1 MIMKWKEN
9 LKLRTSLILLI
20 VSAAVLLLPLFIH
33 SNYIISVA
41 VTCFLYSCFGV
52 CWNMISGYGGQIS
65 WCHAVFVS
73 IGAYTTILMNNKLG
87 WSPFL
92 AIPVSAA
99 IAFVISTGIGKISF
113 RYRGPFFSIT
123 TIAFAEIVRVSLL
136 NFRDFTGGSAGI
148 TRPYLGAS
156 LWNLMFKNDTPFYYI
171 SFVLLVLVV
180 YITFRFEKSK
190 TGYYLKAIKGD
201 EDAAISLGINTSR
214 IKLTAFQL
222 SAILTAIIGVFYAAF
237 INYVQPNTVCGMD
250 FSVKIGSVV
259 IVGGMGTVWGSMV
272 GAFILIPLIEL
283 ANVLLGAQGGAQL
296 LYGLALILVVIIQPK
311 GVIYFFGK
319 ESRAAA
325 KERRKKLR
333 QKVHKALRRREEEQV

>member
-1 MIMKWKEN
+1 MKVKFQAN
-9 LKLRTSLILLI
+9 PKQRTALIFLA
-20 VSAAVLLLPLFIH
+20 VSAAALILPLFIQ

-87 WSPFL
+87 WSPFI
-92 AIPVSAA
+92 AIPVSMA
-99 IAFVISTGIGKISF
+99 IALAVSTVIGKISF

-123 TIAFAEIVRVSLL
+123 TIAFAEIVRVLL
-136 NFRDFTGGSAGI
+136 MNFRDFTGGSAGI

-156 LWNLMFKNDTPFYYI
+156 FWNLMFENDKPFYYI
-171 SFVLLVLVV
+171 SFVLLALVV
-180 YITFRFEKSK
+180 FITYRFEKSK

-201 EDAAISLGINTSR
+201 EDAAISLGIKTSR
-214 IKLTAFQL
+214 VKLTAFQL
-222 SAILTAIIGVFYAAF
+222 SAVLTAAIGVFYAAF

-259 IVGGMGTVWGSMV
+259 IVGGLGTVWGSMV

-283 ANVLLGAQGGAQL
+283 ANVILGAQGGSQL
-296 LYGLALILVVIIQPK
+296 LYGLALIAVVIIQPK
-311 GVIYFFGK
+311 GVIYLFSK
-319 ESRAAA
+319 ESRQAA
-325 KERRKKLR
+325 KERGEKLLGKLFKTRR
-333 QKVHKALRRREEEQV
+333 QKEEHV

>member
-1 MIMKWKEN
+1 MKAKLREN
-9 LKLRTSLILLI
+9 PKLRTSLVLLGLSTI
-20 VSAAVLLLPLFIH
+20 ILLLPLFIQ

-73 IGAYTTILMNNKLG
+73 IGAYTTILMNNRLG
-87 WSPFL
+87 WSPFV
-92 AIPVSAA
+92 AIPVSMA
-99 IAFVISTGIGKISF
+99 IALIASTGIGKISF

-123 TIAFAEIVRVSLL
+123 TIAFAEIVRVLLL

-156 LWNLMFKNDTPFYYI
+156 LWHLMFENDTPFYYI
-171 SFVLLVLVV
+171 SFGLLALVV
-180 YITFRFEKSK
+180 FITYQFEKSK

-222 SAILTAIIGVFYAAF
+222 SAVLTAAIGVFYASF

-259 IVGGMGTVWGSMV
+259 IVGGLGTVWGSMV

-283 ANVLLGAQGGAQL
+283 ANVLLGAQGGSQL
-296 LYGLALILVVIIQPK
+296 LYGLALIAVVIIQPK
-311 GVIYFFGK
+311 GVIYLFSK
-319 ESRAAA
+319 ESRKSA
-325 KERRKKLR
+325 RGYRDRLIKKLR
-333 QKVHKALRRREEEQV
+333 GKSRKKEGLV